1 MFYIEECKVTL
12 LNDRT
17 YQVTYLGENILLKY
31 ETEPSQGDEIY
42 SVYFPKLKKIFP
54 YWCYLRNIMQISIDE
69 SPESLYLSID
79 AVKSHQWSGIV
90 NIIIDPKNS
99 RYACLEDWYPCI
111 KVEGNTIHFY
121 NKYTRNEYILKDFKE
136 LNWLSIC

>member
-1 MFYIEECKVTL
+1 MFYIEECKVIL

-54 YWCYLRNIMQISIDE
+54 YWCYLRNIMQISR
-69 SPESLYLSID
+69 
-79 AVKSHQWSGIV
+79 
-90 NIIIDPKNS
+90 S
-99 RYACLEDWYPCI
+99 RKASSVVWYC
-111 KVEGNTIHFY
+111 
-121 NKYTRNEYILKDFKE
+121 
-136 LNWLSIC
+136 